1 MHKKRRRC
9 QGPVWDTLCQSP
21 CCMQTTGGDGQ
32 VTPEVDLQC
41 VSRSWIVPPPPSS
54 QHAEVSTQLRG
65 GVCQAAWLTKQV
77 RLQHTVVTRRHLWRP
92 AYIIL
97 HLKREMGILLHLLAT
112 NMSYTHPSRL
122 FLLLWFFCERSFF
135 WILCR
140 KCCKDKYICSKSTS
154 RPSNLQYCI
163 PWLTSQ
169 ASTLIITEE
178 NNALTWLQSQ
188 HQALHSWAVLCSLLL
203 IFVNQSTNTGPGSL
217 WVKRCD
223 KTSDSYG
230 GWQQ

>member
-1 MHKKRRRC
+1 MQLWIQAKIGMHKKRRRC
-9 QGPVWDTLCQSP
+9 QGPLWDTLCQSP

-97 HLKREMGILLHLLAT
+97 HLKAGNGDITSLIRNKHVI
-112 NMSYTHPSRL
+112 YTS
-122 FLLLWFFCERSFF
+122 
-135 WILCR
+135 I
-140 KCCKDKYICSKSTS
+140 K
-154 RPSNLQYCI
+154 
-163 PWLTSQ
+163 
-169 ASTLIITEE
+169 A
-178 NNALTWLQSQ
+178 
-188 HQALHSWAVLCSLLL
+188 
-203 IFVNQSTNTGPGSL
+203 IFVVVVFL
-217 WVKRCD
+217 WEIVFRDFMPKMLQR
-223 KTSDSYG
+223 
-230 GWQQ
+230 